1 MSTFHM
7 AFRIDEIESTRR
19 FYGDLL
25 QCRQGRETAT
35 WIDFDFFGNQISA
48 HLGPRP
54 DWKLETMVD
63 DTAVPLNHF
72 GAVVSWQEWE
82 QLHRRLHHAG
92 VPFILEPQVRF
103 VGMPGEQA
111 TFFVSDPS
119 GNALEFKAYRH
130 EDAVFER

>member
-1 MSTFHM
+1 MSAFHM
-7 AFRIDEIESTRR
+7 AFRIDEIESTRQ
-19 FYGDLL
+19 FYGELL
-25 QCRQGRETAT
+25 QCSQGRESAT

-48 HLGPRP
+48 HLGARP

-72 GAVVSWQEWE
+72 GAVISWSEWE
-82 QLHRRLHHAG
+82 RLHQRLQVAG

-130 EDAVFER
+130 EDAVFKR

>member
-1 MSTFHM
+1 MSAFHM

-19 FYGDLL
+19 FYGELL

-48 HLGPRP
+48 HLGQRP
-54 DWKLETMVD
+54 EHTLETMVD
-63 DTAVPLNHF
+63 NTPVPLNHF
-72 GAVVSWQEWE
+72 GAVISWHDWE
-82 QLHRRLHHAG
+82 SLHRRLQAAG
-92 VPFILEPQVRF
+92 VRFILEPQVRF